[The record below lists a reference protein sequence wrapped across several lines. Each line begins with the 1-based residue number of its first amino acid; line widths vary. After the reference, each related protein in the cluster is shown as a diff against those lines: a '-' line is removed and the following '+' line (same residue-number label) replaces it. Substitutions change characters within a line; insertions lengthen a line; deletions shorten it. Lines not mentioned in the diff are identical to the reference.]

1 MVQVLEPGVDLRGS
15 TRSAKD
21 DGKAGTPCLQMLLQS
36 EGTYDILII
45 SWFGDVYMLE
55 INILFAKEMGA
66 ETPRLFDP
74 MPVIDNTATV

>member
-1 MVQVLEPGVDLRGS
+1 MGGS
-15 TRSAKD
+15 TRNFKD
-21 DGKAGTPCLQMLLQS
+21 DGKDGTTCIERLLQL
-36 EGTYDILII
+36 EGTFDIPIT